1 MIRDLLEHFST
12 AGRFL
17 LVICL
22 ILLIFSYNKLPEGHR
37 RLTPFIIIT
46 LITEITADYLSVNSI
61 PNLFLL
67 HIYTALEFICWTYY
81 YLWLFRK
88 DKTLRVLLLKA
99 GFIIPVLLLANTIF
113 LEPISVFNSNAKTL
127 ISLLLLC
134 YAFLYFFKS
143 FGKLDLTRP
152 IPKANMIINF
162 GVLIYYASSLF
173 IFMFSKLLIMK
184 DVNYPHQMVLWVM
197 NSFVYVIFLIL
208 LLISLWTVFSKMK
221 SSS

>member
-1 MIRDLLEHFST
+1 MIRDLLEYFSA
-12 AGRFL
+12 AGRYL

-22 ILLIFSYNKLPEGHR
+22 IVLILFYYKLPEGHK

-46 LITEITADYLSVNSI
+46 VITEFVADYLSVKSI

-67 HIYTALEFICWTYY
+67 HIYTALEFGCWTYY

-88 DKTLRVLLLKA
+88 NRSLRNLLFKA
-99 GFIIPVLLLANTIF
+99 GMIIPLILLANSLF
-113 LEPISVFNSNAKTL
+113 LEPVTVFNSNAKTL
-127 ISLLLLC
+127 ISLVLIT
-134 YAFLYFFKS
+134 YAFIYFFKS
-143 FGKLDLTRP
+143 FGKLDLSRP
-152 IPKANMIINF
+152 VPKSNMLINF
-162 GVLIYYASSLF
+162 GVLIYYSSSLF
-173 IFMFSKLLIMK
+173 IFMFSKLLNVK

-208 LLISLWTVFSKMK
+208 LLVSLWTVFSKTK